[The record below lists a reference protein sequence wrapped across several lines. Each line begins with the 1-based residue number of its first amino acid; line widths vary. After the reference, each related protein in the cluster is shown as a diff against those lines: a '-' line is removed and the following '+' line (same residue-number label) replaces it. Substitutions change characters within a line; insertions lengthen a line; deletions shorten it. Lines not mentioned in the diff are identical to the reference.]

1 MPAEFFEK
9 KNKKHINVT
18 DIEDNV
24 PSESGK
30 RKKKSKFK
38 RKGKTMSETE
48 TEPSSASEPEFDIEI
63 VKTYTTEQDEETDFQ
78 QGFTDLCK
86 LVKEE
91 QLKNKAIEEQTKAIL
106 NPIKIS
112 PVVEPVIQK
121 IDKPKIDYPTAVVQT
136 QPSVTK
142 IIESEKVIELTTEK
156 KKSILNMRK

>member
-1 MPAEFFEK
+1 MIRMPAEFFEK

-48 TEPSSASEPEFDIEI
+48 TEPSSASDSEFDIEI
-63 VKTYTTEQDEETDFQ
+63 VKTYATEQDEETDFQ

-106 NPIKIS
+106 NPKLS
-112 PVVEPVIQK
+112 PIVEPVIQK
-121 IDKPKIDYPTAVVQT
+121 IDKPKIDYPATALFFCNSSYAGDPGVGFRLIT
-136 QPSVTK
+136 
-142 IIESEKVIELTTEK
+142 
-156 KKSILNMRK
+156 